1 MHNYHY
7 LEDEEYAKMH
17 LIPEDGSDK
26 DNLTEQEQG
35 SMELGF
41 RPNQQ
46 ENDDDSDRDNSSD
59 K

>member
-1 MHNYHY
+1 
-7 LEDEEYAKMH
+7 MH